1 MSNES
6 NDSNESAAPEGGG
19 AAAAKPK
26 RLPLVIALT
35 IGLTIG
41 ALAGSLGVGPLVA
54 EGDAAG
60 ECACE
65 EEDGGHGEEGAVDSH
80 GNPIAKPT
88 YNVENL
94 VLNPAGSGGTRYLVL
109 SISFSVRDSATVT
122 KMKDRDPE
130 LRDILLKVLGAKT
143 VPQLSDM
150 NARPALKAEVRAQ
163 AVALRGS
170 PVRELIE
177 ATEKGVDLL
186 VLGSRGGGALRRAA
200 LGSVS
205 NGIIENVQG
214 PVLVAS
220 REAGSRQVVTA

>member
-1 MSNES
+1 MS
-6 NDSNESAAPEGGG
+6 NDSNDSNDAAAPEGGAVAG
-19 AAAAKPK
+19 KAK

-41 ALAGSLGVGPLVA
+41 ALAGSLVVGPLVA
-54 EGDAAG
+54 EGDNT
-60 ECACE
+60 ECTCE
-65 EEDGGHGEEGAVDSH
+65 EEAGGHGEEGAVDSH

-163 AVALRGS
+163 AGRLFG
-170 PVRELIE
+170 
-177 ATEKGVDLL
+177 EKTITDVFFPQF
-186 VLGSRGGGALRRAA
+186 V
-200 LGSVS
+200 
-205 NGIIENVQG
+205 IQ
-214 PVLVAS
+214 
-220 REAGSRQVVTA
+220 

>member
-1 MSNES
+1 MS
-6 NDSNESAAPEGGG
+6 NDSNDPNESAAPESGD
-19 AAAAKPK
+19 AAPAAKGK

-41 ALAGSLGVGPLVA
+41 ALAGSLVVGPLVA

-60 ECACE
+60 ECSCE
-65 EEDGGHGEEGAVDSH
+65 EEEGGHGEAGGAVDSH

-109 SISFSVRDSATVT
+109 SVSFSVKDSSTVV
-122 KMKDRDPE
+122 KMKDRDAE

-150 NARPALKAEVRAQ
+150 AARSTLKAELRAQ
-163 AVALRGS
+163 AGRLFG
-170 PVRELIE
+170 
-177 ATEKGVDLL
+177 EKTITDVFFPQF
-186 VLGSRGGGALRRAA
+186 V
-200 LGSVS
+200 
-205 NGIIENVQG
+205 IQ
-214 PVLVAS
+214 
-220 REAGSRQVVTA
+220 

>member
-6 NDSNESAAPEGGG
+6 NDANESAAPEGGD
-19 AAAAKPK
+19 AAPAAKGK

-41 ALAGSLGVGPLVA
+41 ALAGSLVVGPLVA
-54 EGDAAG
+54 EGDATG
-60 ECACE
+60 ECTCE
-65 EEDGGHGEEGAVDSH
+65 EEAGGHGAEGAVDSH

-163 AVALRGS
+163 AGRLFG
-170 PVRELIE
+170 
-177 ATEKGVDLL
+177 EKTITDVFFPQF
-186 VLGSRGGGALRRAA
+186 V
-200 LGSVS
+200 
-205 NGIIENVQG
+205 IQ
-214 PVLVAS
+214 
-220 REAGSRQVVTA
+220 

>member
-6 NDSNESAAPEGGG
+6 NDSNESAAPEGG
-19 AAAAKPK
+19 APASKPK

-41 ALAGSLGVGPLVA
+41 ALAGSLVVGPLVA
-54 EGDAAG
+54 EGDAAA
-60 ECACE
+60 ECTCE
-65 EEDGGHGEEGAVDSH
+65 EEAGGHGEAGAVDSH

-94 VLNPAGSGGTRYLVL
+94 VLNPAGSGGSRYLVL

-122 KMKDRDPE
+122 KMKDRDSE

-150 NARPALKAEVRAQ
+150 NTRPALKAEVRAQ
-163 AVALRGS
+163 AGRLFG
-170 PVRELIE
+170 
-177 ATEKGVDLL
+177 EKTITDVFFPQF
-186 VLGSRGGGALRRAA
+186 V
-200 LGSVS
+200 
-205 NGIIENVQG
+205 IQ
-214 PVLVAS
+214 
-220 REAGSRQVVTA
+220 